1 MEVLNYSEFKVTKEM
16 LASKSNRF
24 ANYIIDLILFTAIA
38 AVIMIAAVVIAE
50 LMESEKALQI
60 IDDFEN
66 INPILD
72 RLITGIVFMLFYVTL
87 EGLTQQTVGKL
98 ITKTKVVL
106 ENGEKPSVETIII
119 RSLCRMIPFNAFSFL
134 GNSSRGWHDTIS
146 KTYVVDVRKFD
157 EHQKAHTDF
166 QLLGK

>member
-1 MEVLNYSEFKVTKEM
+1 MEVLNYSEFKVTNEM

-24 ANYIIDLILFTAIA
+24 ANYIIDLILFTTIA

-50 LMESEKALQI
+50 LMESEQVLQI

-72 RLITGIVFMLFYVTL
+72 RLITGIVFTMFYATL
-87 EGLTQQTVGKL
+87 EGLTQRTIGKL
-98 ITKTKVVL
+98 ITRTKVVL
-106 ENGEKPSVETIII
+106 ENGEKPSVETTII

-134 GNSSRGWHDTIS
+134 GNSSRGWHDSLS
-146 KTYVVDVRKFD
+146 KTYVVDTRKFD